1 MLPAQQEKHS
11 AGQALQ
17 GLYICME
24 TVMQSFGMQAFCYVL
39 YFAPLSLSK
48 FKKKE
53 KNFKSLGM
61 KNYYFI
67 MHFLEILNYSETN
80 FF

>member
-48 FKKKE
+48 LKKKE
-53 KNFKSLGM
+53 KKIQITWYEKLLFYNAFFRNFKL
-61 KNYYFI
+61 F
-67 MHFLEILNYSETN
+67 
-80 FF
+80 

>member
-11 AGQALQ
+11 AGGQALQ

-39 YFAPLSLSK
+39 YFAPLT
-48 FKKKE
+48 F
-53 KNFKSLGM
+53 
-61 KNYYFI
+61 
-67 MHFLEILNYSETN
+67 
-80 FF
+80 